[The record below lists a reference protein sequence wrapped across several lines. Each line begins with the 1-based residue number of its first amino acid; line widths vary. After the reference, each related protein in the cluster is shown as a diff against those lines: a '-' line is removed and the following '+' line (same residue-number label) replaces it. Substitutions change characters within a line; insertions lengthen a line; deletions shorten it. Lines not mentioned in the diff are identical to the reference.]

1 MDGLIDSFNPS
12 RPDILHAISSEQ
24 GDIALL
30 QPLYAKRIEPGHL
43 PVQRTFFR
51 DSTPSAG
58 ADKDGVAALDA
69 HSGFLFRASK
79 SSGYTASSS
88 SKYGTPLSARD
99 VDQHAPRRSH
109 PYLDRASRHSSL
121 RPRN

>member
-12 RPDILHAISSEQ
+12 RPDILHAIAPEQ

-58 ADKDGVAALDA
+58 AHKDGVASLDA
-69 HSGFLFRASK
+69 HS
-79 SSGYTASSS
+79 
-88 SKYGTPLSARD
+88 
-99 VDQHAPRRSH
+99 HALEGKGCRPAH
-109 PYLDRASRHSSL
+109 PAQIPPYLDRASRHSSL
-121 RPRN
+121 RPRNGSSRRE